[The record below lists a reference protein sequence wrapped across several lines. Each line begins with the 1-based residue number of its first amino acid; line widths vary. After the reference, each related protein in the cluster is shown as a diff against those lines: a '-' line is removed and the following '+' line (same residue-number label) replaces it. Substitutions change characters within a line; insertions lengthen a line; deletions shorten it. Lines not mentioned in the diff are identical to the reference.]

1 MSNRSTAVS
10 GGAIVVFRMRSMLS
24 NFPLSVIKMHRM
36 MVWFFDGLD
45 LGREVNGLSG
55 MAVLKIQMLQ
65 HSSAA
70 MRYIVL
76 VASFIGLEGKK
87 QLAVVIL

>member
-1 MSNRSTAVS
+1 
-10 GGAIVVFRMRSMLS
+10 
-24 NFPLSVIKMHRM
+24 
-36 MVWFFDGLD
+36 
-45 LGREVNGLSG
+45 

-87 QLAVVIL
+87 LLTVLYILV